1 MYEPSPLVSNLNEM
15 MEEHVER
22 EEETVL
28 ATQAELEQEGE
39 RAKKARVET
48 EQPVEDVRHGALKA
62 CNLYCFMKTIFYI

>member
-22 EEETVL
+22 EEETVQ
-28 ATQAELEQEGE
+28 ATQAELKQEGE
-39 RAKKARVET
+39 RAKKARVKT

-62 CNLYCFMKTIFYI
+62 FNLYCFMKTIFYI